1 MTFPEPEP
9 LIRAADLR
17 SIGADLRSEPPGTL
31 HRLRRGVYVATQA
44 WEQAKREQRHRMM
57 LTAVAA
63 TRQVEPV
70 YSHVSAAVIWG
81 IPVVGPHLDRV
92 HLHTAGRSVARTKNG
107 IVWHHDALGSDD
119 VIEIGG
125 MLVTSYERTL
135 VDLARTLPFASAVA
149 AIDHGIRPR
158 RSPDGLGV
166 IVVHQERLLEAV
178 AELGRAR
185 GVRPARASIGFAD
198 LRSGSPGESISR
210 ANMHLL
216 RFPAPDLQVAFPRD
230 GGGKDVTDFDW
241 PDHGAFGEF
250 DGFGKYIKAEF
261 TDGRSIAEIVAEEK
275 ARENRIRKRRPFGAR
290 WDWPIAMRPELLR
303 RELMDAGLRPI
314 A

>member
-1 MTFPEPEP
+1 MT
-9 LIRAADLR
+9 
-17 SIGADLRSEPPGTL
+17 
-31 HRLRRGVYVATQA
+31 TQN
-44 WEQAKREQRHRMM
+44 WQQAKREQRHRMM

-63 TRQVEPV
+63 TRTVDPV
-70 YSHVSAAVIWG
+70 FSHVSAAVIWG

-92 HLHTAGRSVARTKNG
+92 HLQTAGRSVARTKNG
-107 IVWHHDALGSDD
+107 VVWHHDALEADD
-119 VIEIGG
+119 VVEMSG

-149 AIDHGIRPR
+149 AVDHGIRAR

-166 IVVHQERLLEAV
+166 IVIEKERLLEAV

-198 LRSGSPGESISR
+198 ARSASPGESISR
-210 ANMHLL
+210 ANIHVL
-216 RFPAPDLQVAFPRD
+216 RFPAPDLQVAFPRAD
-230 GGGKDVTDFDW
+230 GGKDVADFDW

-250 DGFGKYIKAEF
+250 DGFGKYFKAEF
-261 TDGRSIAEIVAEEK
+261 TGGRPIAEIVAEEK
-275 ARENRIRKRRPFGAR
+275 ARENRIRKHRPFGAR

-303 RELMDAGLRPI
+303 RELLDAGLRPL